1 MLESSGLPFGLTGD
15 MIREGLVGE
24 NGAQNPASCPDP
36 NRWLGMV
43 FGMTTR
49 GTTGLATTVDSP
61 NALEVYPLW
70 KYQAANKM
78 AGATMRGWWEDEPA
92 VAVLGLDTDTVKAT
106 AFVQPDGSG
115 VVSVGNFRNASVAI
129 QLGGTLFAGKSVT
142 LVADAIEA
150 FQPAAS
156 FTLADHIK
164 VAAKRGWLLR
174 WK

>member
-1 MLESSGLPFGLTGD
+1 
-15 MIREGLVGE
+15 
-24 NGAQNPASCPDP
+24 
-36 NRWLGMV
+36 MV
-43 FGMTTR
+43 FGMTAR

-61 NALEVYPLW
+61 NAVEVYPLW
-70 KYQAANKM
+70 KYQLANKM
-78 AGATMRGWWEDEPA
+78 ADAILHGWWDDEPA
-92 VAVLGLDTDTVKAT
+92 VAVLGPDTVKAT

-115 VVSVGNFRNASVAI
+115 VVSVGNFGNASVAI
-129 QLGGTLFAGKSVT
+129 RLGGKLFAGKSVT